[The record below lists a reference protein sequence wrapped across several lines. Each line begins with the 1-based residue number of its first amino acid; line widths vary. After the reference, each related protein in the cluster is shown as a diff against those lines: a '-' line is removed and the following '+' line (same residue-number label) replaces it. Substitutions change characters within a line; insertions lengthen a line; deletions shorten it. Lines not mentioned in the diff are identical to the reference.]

1 MEHPPT
7 IAAID
12 LGSNSF
18 RLEIGFFRGSE
29 FVRQHYIKRTLRQG
43 ACLENGCLSAAA
55 MQAGWACLAEFGQL
69 LHQHQVQH
77 ARAVATQTLREARN
91 SADFVREGSRL
102 LGGLPIDIISGEQE
116 AALIYRG
123 VASQLPPS
131 TDRRLIVDLGGR
143 STEITLGQG
152 LQAQQLA
159 SYPLGSVLWTGR
171 FFGDGVLSEAA
182 FAQAE
187 AAASTVLAQA
197 TTLFPIGSWDCA
209 YASAGTATAVSDVLA
224 AHGHGA
230 SPITRAEVYWLRAQL
245 LRCGHIGQLAL
256 PGLRA
261 DKAPVVAGGLSVL
274 LALFHTL
281 QLQAMVPAQ
290 GALRIGV
297 LHSLCTPTG

>member
-171 FFGDGVLSEAA
+171 FLGDGVLSEAA
-182 FAQAE
+182 FA
-187 AAASTVLAQA
+187 
-197 TTLFPIGSWDCA
+197 
-209 YASAGTATAVSDVLA
+209 
-224 AHGHGA
+224 
-230 SPITRAEVYWLRAQL
+230 
-245 LRCGHIGQLAL
+245 
-256 PGLRA
+256 
-261 DKAPVVAGGLSVL
+261 
-274 LALFHTL
+274 
-281 QLQAMVPAQ
+281 
-290 GALRIGV
+290 
-297 LHSLCTPTG
+297 

>member
-102 LGGLPIDIISGEQE
+102 LG
-116 AALIYRG
+116 
-123 VASQLPPS
+123 
-131 TDRRLIVDLGGR
+131 
-143 STEITLGQG
+143 
-152 LQAQQLA
+152 
-159 SYPLGSVLWTGR
+159 
-171 FFGDGVLSEAA
+171 
-182 FAQAE
+182 
-187 AAASTVLAQA
+187 
-197 TTLFPIGSWDCA
+197 
-209 YASAGTATAVSDVLA
+209 A
-224 AHGHGA
+224 AHRHHQ
-230 SPITRAEVYWLRAQL
+230 W
-245 LRCGHIGQLAL
+245 
-256 PGLRA
+256 
-261 DKAPVVAGGLSVL
+261 
-274 LALFHTL
+274 
-281 QLQAMVPAQ
+281 
-290 GALRIGV
+290 
-297 LHSLCTPTG
+297 